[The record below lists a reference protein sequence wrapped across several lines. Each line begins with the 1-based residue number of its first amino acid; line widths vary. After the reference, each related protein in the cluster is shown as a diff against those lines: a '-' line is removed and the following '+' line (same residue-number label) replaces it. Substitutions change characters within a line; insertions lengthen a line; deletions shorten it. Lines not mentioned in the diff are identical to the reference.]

1 MTVNPVLLAK
11 LGNTF
16 TKWEKTRKQALR
28 CLCLDGDVASANQDS
43 LIPLC
48 NDLVKIYAKLTVI
61 DQQLEEYL
69 QRSDRNSSDSTS
81 VLPSND
87 SDLAGTFKLKMKVYK
102 IEEVKKSKLDSEY
115 EEVSL
120 LLQETRAVLSQAI
133 SLAPLL
139 FELL

>member
-1 MTVNPVLLAK
+1 MTINPVLLDK

-69 QRSDRNSSDSTS
+69 QRSDRNSSDPTS

-87 SDLAGTFKLKMKVYK
+87 GDLAGTFKLKKKVYK
-102 IEEVKKSKLDSEY
+102 IKEVKESKLDSEY